1 MVSLCRARTPPIL
14 EADEILFV
22 SDYFSFGD
30 PIDLQLEARDVAE
43 LQLAADE
50 LKEKLSEYPGVFDVS
65 DSFKGGKSEIRL
77 TILPAAEALGL
88 SLSDLARQVRQAF
101 YGEEAQRI
109 QRGREDIRVMVRYP
123 EDQRRSLA
131 DLENLRIRTPA
142 GGEVPFYAVAKA
154 SMERGYSTIK
164 RVDRQRTIN
173 VTADVDESQG
183 NAAEVLA
190 DIRLNV
196 LPRLSKRY
204 AGISYSM
211 EGEQREQ
218 REIFGSLGRHYLLAM
233 VLIYTLL
240 AVPLRS
246 YGQPLVIM
254 AVIPF
259 GLVGAIA
266 GHVVMGLNLSMM
278 STFGAVALSGVVVNS
293 SLVLVHSVNRRR
305 REGSEVEEAVC
316 ESGAARFRPIILT
329 SLTTFAGLTPLLFE
343 KSMGAQFV
351 IPMGVSL
358 AFGVL
363 FATVI
368 SLFLVPCGYLVLED
382 PIGER
387 GLDDVGPVEAVDAVD
402 AEDALL
408 LAHNPVRVHPAVA
421 HCLQ

>member
-1 MVSLCRARTPPIL
+1 
-14 EADEILFV
+14 
-22 SDYFSFGD
+22 
-30 PIDLQLEARDVAE
+30 
-43 LQLAADE
+43 
-50 LKEKLSEYPGVFDVS
+50 
-65 DSFKGGKSEIRL
+65 
-77 TILPAAEALGL
+77 
-88 SLSDLARQVRQAF
+88 
-101 YGEEAQRI
+101 
-109 QRGREDIRVMVRYP
+109 MVRYP

-196 LPRLSKRY
+196 LPQLSKRY

-266 GHVVMGLNLSMM
+266 GHVLMGLNLSMM

-305 REGSEVEEAVC
+305 REGSGVEEAVC

-368 SLFLVPCGYLVLED
+368 SLFLVPCGYLILED
-382 PIGER
+382 LRSLFARRKSP
-387 GLDDVGPVEAVDAVD
+387 PQA
-402 AEDALL
+402 
-408 LAHNPVRVHPAVA
+408 PASSSTLR
-421 HCLQ
+421 LQPAPPRAADGTHGS